1 MIRKLF
7 VVMFILSLGILTCNA
22 QILQKKTP
30 RRVEKALFR
39 KSDSNKK
46 EVKVKEPRAVVKAKK
61 KQEANLKK
69 HKDDYD
75 KSVERSKKRTIDIQS
90 PEVQKRM
97 KQDKKATAKREKIKR
112 KNFRANSK
120 KAGKK
125 YN

>member
-7 VVMFILSLGILTCNA
+7 VVMFILLMGILSCNA
-22 QILQKKTP
+22 QIIQKKTP

-39 KSDSNKK
+39 KSDGNKK
-46 EVKVKEPRAVVKAKK
+46 EVRVKEPRAVLKAKK
-61 KQEANLKK
+61 KQEANQKRLKDNYK
-69 HKDDYD
+69 
-75 KSVERSKKRTIDIQS
+75 KSVKRSKKRTVDIQS

-97 KQDKKATAKREKIKR
+97 KQDKKATAKRDKTKR
-112 KNFRANSK
+112 KNVRTNSK